1 MMHLIMQTS
10 DAASIT
16 HVLMQTSHAASIMH
30 VTIEAEIGS
39 LHML

>member
-1 MMHLIMQTS
+1 MHLIMQTS